1 MEAIALEETL
11 ADRLAEVKVE
21 THGET
26 LAEVNA
32 DGLVIT
38 VADSITELKVVTL
51 GNTLG
56 NVQA

>member
-21 THGET
+21 ILGET
-26 LAEVNA
+26 LAEENA
-32 DGLVIT
+32 DAMVIT
-38 VADSITELKVVTL
+38 VVDSITELKIVTL

-56 NVQA
+56 KAQA